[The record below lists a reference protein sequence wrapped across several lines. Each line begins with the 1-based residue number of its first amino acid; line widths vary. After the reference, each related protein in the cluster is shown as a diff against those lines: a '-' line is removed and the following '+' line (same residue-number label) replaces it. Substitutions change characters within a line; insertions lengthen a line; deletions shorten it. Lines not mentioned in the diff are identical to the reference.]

1 MYKYYILVESLNYI
15 QNEIINKNI
24 KNNIKILEYIDN
36 FSMSYFI
43 LDLYNQLLQD
53 YKYLNNIEYY
63 ILIFNKCLETGKSI
77 ITSQST
83 IEYNLLKSI
92 KSSYSL
98 CLNNVDDKIEDSI
111 IFLSKII
118 QNILPLKYIDCSCI

>member
-1 MYKYYILVESLNYI
+1 MKLL
-15 QNEIINKNI
+15 
-24 KNNIKILEYIDN
+24 IKILRIILKYWNILIILVL
-36 FSMSYFI
+36 SYFI

-53 YKYLNNIEYY
+53 YKYLNYIEYY

-98 CLNNVDDKIEDSI
+98 CLNNVDYKIEDSI
-111 IFLSKII
+111 KFLSEII
-118 QNILPLKYIDCSCI
+118 QNILPLKYIDCSCIKC